1 MMEFKESSHSNDSME
16 LHIDEQTTMDSEENY
31 RIPPLRIVLA
41 RTTLR

>member
-1 MMEFKESSHSNDSME
+1 MELKDTSHSNDSMD
-16 LHIDEQTTMDSEENY
+16 LHIDEQLTRDSEENY